1 MCSILFVSAARIF
14 VAFVSRLQNNPLFIN
29 LGHSHRLIT
38 TSHMNSHLQIG
49 FYSTQNVKSLK
60 MGISD
65 KQKLL
70 LLKPWS
76 KLVMHMLVA
85 LFLGFMEDVSWN
97 RNGKKNLILLHRC
110 KAMPNS
116 QEPTLFNFSDIHKNL
131 VYFPAGR

>member
-1 MCSILFVSAARIF
+1 MQMCSILFVSAARIF

-29 LGHSHRLIT
+29 LGHSHRFIT
-38 TSHMNSHLQIG
+38 TPHMNSHLQIG

-76 KLVMHMLVA
+76 KLVRHKLVT

-97 RNGKKNLILLHRC
+97 KNGEKI
-110 KAMPNS
+110 
-116 QEPTLFNFSDIHKNL
+116 
-131 VYFPAGR
+131 

>member
-1 MCSILFVSAARIF
+1 
-14 VAFVSRLQNNPLFIN
+14 
-29 LGHSHRLIT
+29 
-38 TSHMNSHLQIG
+38 MNSHLQIG

-76 KLVMHMLVA
+76 KLVQHMLVT

-97 RNGKKNLILLHRC
+97 KSGEKIW
-110 KAMPNS
+110 
-116 QEPTLFNFSDIHKNL
+116 F
-131 VYFPAGR
+131 

>member
-1 MCSILFVSAARIF
+1 MQMCSILFASAARIF

-29 LGHSHRLIT
+29 LGHSHRFIT
-38 TSHMNSHLQIG
+38 TSHMNRHLQIG

-70 LLKPWS
+70 LLRPWS
-76 KLVMHMLVA
+76 KLVRHMLVT

-97 RNGKKNLILLHRC
+97 RNGKK
-110 KAMPNS
+110 
-116 QEPTLFNFSDIHKNL
+116 
-131 VYFPAGR
+131 V

>member
-1 MCSILFVSAARIF
+1 
-14 VAFVSRLQNNPLFIN
+14 
-29 LGHSHRLIT
+29 
-38 TSHMNSHLQIG
+38 MNSHLQIG

-97 RNGKKNLILLHRC
+97 RNGKKNLILLVLNSN
-110 KAMPNS
+110 PNLHT
-116 QEPTLFNFSDIHKNL
+116 QVILKCTTDVQKVNVNNKFN
-131 VYFPAGR
+131 